1 MISSYI
7 PKLLSNTIE
16 DLVLSSPPAQQGAL
30 EEFLA
35 ALRANTS
42 LRSVFFFEGINQS
55 SYFYLVLQ
63 NLANHTRL
71 TNLRILGP
79 GQPFDLQH
87 LRQLLRNNLQLQLLV
102 LQSCSIGDEEVKSIV
117 EALSGHQR
125 LTSVNLSKNHI
136 TAQGSKYLIDFL
148 SSKPSITSIDLSF
161 NHQVD
166 NTAVAHWAR
175 LLRQSTSLN
184 NLNLN
189 NNNLGDKAFELLG
202 EALASNA
209 YLKTI
214 GLCDIG
220 GESYGDNDIPTF
232 LQALSA
238 NSSLTSLDLSYNK
251 LRQDDIVL
259 LAETLRA
266 NKTLTELNLAG
277 TSLDDKDIKVLADGL
292 KFNRTLHVL
301 NLDSNNFAG
310 EGLQSLALFLRT
322 KWCSLKSLS
331 LAEIQDAEIN
341 EGIGNLA
348 TALRTNT
355 SLIFLKINNDKCDF
369 KQFSALMDAL
379 RTNTTLLTLDISNFV
394 SLAQKDE
401 IMLVA
406 ESLAANKTLT
416 DINLDTTGINDAGV
430 GLLCSVARDH
440 SSLRHVS
447 LHYNLITEVGA
458 KMLLLTMRLNS
469 KISFEGIVMNPYID
483 GDFRK
488 EYEEIH
494 HCFKNKKHALTNP
507 HFTPFHF
514 AAKKGIFSAFHY
526 LFGKTENANMTCTY
540 GLSLL
545 DYAGIYGHAT
555 VVNLLLNFG
564 AYTRDAILLGVDRA
578 QITSANQAENAL
590 FTLDELCNQMDAV
603 LQRPVTTAARLKMVK
618 WHRAGSLLLSL
629 WQRSKL
635 SPGLNEICTRHAAY
649 ELGKRLRLNEMLPSL
664 QQRYQLCYDRAG
676 ELVVKRYFE
685 GQLAAHVQ
693 AGLTPHFAVMLM
705 NKWNN
710 ACITSVDLARHFE
723 GAYQGVVFHMW
734 WVNQFPPPFNEAI
747 EARAL
752 AAIVGLAQ
760 KANEAPLFLRQI
772 MQQANSA
779 APLGTHGEVIAGAV
793 LTELRTRYRDGK
805 HCHGVTQTEQCHNHV
820 PLGQLSV
827 EDRALFEREVLYP
840 ILQSTAGLNDAGR
853 AAAPRCLARDYC
865 RAAATAGTCSPH
877 RDIGPRAG
885 RRCRSNES
893 HAARRARGGVDPRT
907 GPAAHAKGVALQP
920 VHGARVASD
929 AGVHLA
935 AALGARGAAPAQD
948 LPLADRAQRA
958 VLALHQ
964 RRGRAGE
971 CARDPDPKSGQGA
984 RH

>member
-1 MISSYI
+1 MLSSYI
-7 PKLLSNTIE
+7 PKLQSNTIE
-16 DLVLSSPPAQQGAL
+16 DLVLSTPPSQHGLL
-30 EEFLA
+30 EDFLT

-42 LRSVFFFEGINQS
+42 LRSVFFFDGINPS

-63 NLANHTRL
+63 NLSNHSRL

-79 GQPFDLQH
+79 GQPFDLRH
-87 LRQLLRNNLQLQLLV
+87 LVQLLQNNLQLQLLV
-102 LQSCSIGDEEVKSIV
+102 LQSCSIGDEEVKCIV
-117 EALSGHQR
+117 EALSGHHR
-125 LTSVNLSKNHI
+125 LTSINLSKNHI
-136 TAQGSKYLIDFL
+136 TDLGSKYLIDFL
-148 SSKPSITSIDLSF
+148 TAKPSITSIDLSF

-220 GESYGDNDIPTF
+220 GDYGDNDIPTF
-232 LQALSA
+232 LQALGT

-277 TSLDDKDIKVLADGL
+277 TSLDDKDIKVLTDGL

-310 EGLQSLALFLRT
+310 EGLQALALFLRT

-355 SLIFLKINNDKCDF
+355 SLTFLKINNDKCDF

-440 SSLRHVS
+440 CSLRHIS
-447 LHYNLITEVGA
+447 LHYNMITEAGA
-458 KMLLLTMRLNS
+458 KLLLLTMRLNS

-514 AAKKGIFSAFHY
+514 AAKKGIFSAFQN
-526 LFGKTENANMTCTY
+526 LFGKTENPNMTCTY

-545 DYAGIYGHAT
+545 DYAGIYGHAAI
-555 VVNLLLNFG
+555 VNLLLNFG
-564 AYTRDAILLGVDRA
+564 AYTRDAILLGVDRL
-578 QITSANQAENAL
+578 QITSANRAENGL
-590 FTLDELCNQMDAV
+590 FTLDDLCAQMDAV
-603 LQRPVTTAARLKMVK
+603 LQRPLTAATRLKMIK

-629 WQRSKL
+629 WQRCKL
-635 SPGLNEICTRHAAY
+635 SPGLNEICTRHAVY
-649 ELGKRLRLNEMLPSL
+649 ELGKRLRMNEMLPSL
-664 QQRYQLCYDRAG
+664 QQRYQFYRGQAG
-676 ELVVKRYFE
+676 ELVVKRYFD
-685 GQLAAHVQ
+685 GPLPPHIQ
-693 AGLTPHFAVMLM
+693 AGLTPHFASLLM
-705 NKWNN
+705 NKWNKSVL
-710 ACITSVDLARHFE
+710 ASVDLARHFE

-747 EARAL
+747 EAKVT
-752 AAIVGLAQ
+752 AAIISLAQ
-760 KANEAPLFLRQI
+760 RMNEAPQFLRQI
-772 MQQANSA
+772 MQQRSSA
-779 APLGTHGEVIAGAV
+779 MPPGSPAELIAGSV

-805 HCHGVTQTEQCHNHV
+805 HINYHLVYANTDPIRSIVRGRKSTLRARSAVPDPPKHCRTERGAV
-820 PLGQLSV
+820 
-827 EDRALFEREVLYP
+827 
-840 ILQSTAGLNDAGR
+840 R
-853 AAAPRCLARDYC
+853 AASSRCFARTC
-865 RAAATAGTCSPH
+865 RRTSAATSACGTH
-877 RDIGPRAG
+877 LGIGPRAG
-885 RRCRSNES
+885 RRCR
-893 HAARRARGGVDPRT
+893 
-907 GPAAHAKGVALQP
+907 
-920 VHGARVASD
+920 
-929 AGVHLA
+929 
-935 AALGARGAAPAQD
+935 
-948 LPLADRAQRA
+948 
-958 VLALHQ
+958 
-964 RRGRAGE
+964 
-971 CARDPDPKSGQGA
+971 
-984 RH
+984 